1 MANEQTKSSS
11 KKKLTPKTT
20 GKKAGKIAKKA
31 AEKLV
36 AIGEKIQ
43 VSPPSQISPTEEIS
57 VSPASVSPAF
67 ETETKSTK
75 KPKSRSKRFREAKAK
90 VDRHHFYPLEE
101 AIKLAQETHVAS
113 FVGKIEAHLL
123 VREKGKIGSINY
135 PHFQTTT
142 KKVAVADDKILA
154 QLKEGKIDFDI
165 LLASPAFMS
174 RLVPFARLLG
184 PKGLM
189 PNPKN
194 GTLIKDPEKQVKK
207 FASTGLEIKTE
218 KKAPV
223 IHTIVGLTN
232 QKPQEIAKNT
242 QALFKLVGLPNILKL
257 TLAATMGPGVKV
269 ELPKIQANSNSSN

>member
-1 MANEQTKSSS
+1 
-11 KKKLTPKTT
+11 
-20 GKKAGKIAKKA
+20 
-31 AEKLV
+31 
-36 AIGEKIQ
+36 
-43 VSPPSQISPTEEIS
+43 
-57 VSPASVSPAF
+57 
-67 ETETKSTK
+67 
-75 KPKSRSKRFREAKAK
+75 
-90 VDRHHFYPLEE
+90 
-101 AIKLAQETHVAS
+101 
-113 FVGKIEAHLL
+113 
-123 VREKGKIGSINY
+123 
-135 PHFQTTT
+135 
-142 KKVAVADDKILA
+142 
-154 QLKEGKIDFDI
+154 
-165 LLASPAFMS
+165 MS